1 MYSPKIP
8 EALVRRTYRAG
19 KAVGKPM
26 TRIVAEALERY
37 LDEIE
42 GRPHLRL
49 LLDYQ
54 SDDGYTLT
62 PQGAQL
68 LERARQAA

>member
-1 MYSPKIP
+1 MKRLLSKFHII
-8 EALVRRTYRAG
+8 RRTYRAG
-19 KAVGKPM
+19 QAIGKPM

-37 LDEIE
+37 LAEIE

-49 LLDYQ
+49 LVDHE
-54 SDDGYTLT
+54 SDGYSLT

-68 LERARQAA
+68 LERVRKAA

>member
-19 KAVGKPM
+19 KAIGKPM
-26 TRIVAEALERY
+26 TRLVAEALERY

-49 LLDYQ
+49 MVDH
-54 SDDGYTLT
+54 DTDGWSLT
-62 PQGAQL
+62 PKGTQL
-68 LERARQAA
+68 LERVRQAA